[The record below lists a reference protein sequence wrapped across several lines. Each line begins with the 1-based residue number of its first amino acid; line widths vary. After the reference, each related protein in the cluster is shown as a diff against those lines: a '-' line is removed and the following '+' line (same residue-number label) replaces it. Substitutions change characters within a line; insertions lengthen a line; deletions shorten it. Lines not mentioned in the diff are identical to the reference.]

1 MTSTVDQPTTDRPM
15 TGTGSVPVD
24 LPGRAVDV
32 VHAAARTVGVRIT
45 CLNLSFHHDP
55 AHGLREIT
63 VFMERRDVAS
73 AQRLLAALGAVAKV
87 SDPYGST
94 GLRQVNVDA
103 AIPALGGLLVGVIA
117 TEGLPPQPGDPTE
130 LIADVDA
137 HRATDQDPATTATG
151 DPATTATG
159 PAGREPAPTT
169 AATATVAASSGRAL
183 SGRAFG
189 GEGGSVERAV
199 RFRARFDSTCP
210 ACDQP
215 LFEGGPAS
223 WLDGEVV
230 HDTCAEA
237 AGIDVFDPH

>member
-1 MTSTVDQPTTDRPM
+1 MTSTLDQPTTDQPM
-15 TGTGSVPVD
+15 TSPASVPVD

-32 VHAAARTVGVRIT
+32 VHAAARAAGVRIT
-45 CLNLSFHHDP
+45 CLDLSFRSAPGD
-55 AHGLREIT
+55 GLREI
-63 VFMERRDVAS
+63 VVHLDRRDVGS
-73 AQRLLAALGAVAKV
+73 AQRLLAVLGAVAKV

-137 HRATDQDPATTATG
+137 RRATG

-159 PAGREPAPTT
+159 PAGREPAPT
-169 AATATVAASSGRAL
+169 AATPTVATPTVAAPTVAAPTGRASSGKA
-183 SGRAFG
+183 SG
-189 GEGGSVERAV
+189 GEVGSVERAV

-215 LFEGGPAS
+215 LLEGEPAS